1 VTDLEIVQKCAEAM
15 GLACYVDSYGDLCL
29 PDVDHDGDN
38 YIYNPLR
45 DDAQAMALVKR
56 FKADICWALD
66 SSGNDGLWF
75 VDIGD
80 TTSEGYADRDAD
92 LNRAICLVVAK
103 MQAAK

>member
-1 VTDLEIVQKCAEAM
+1 MTDLEITRLCAEAM
-15 GLACYVDSYGDLCL
+15 GYTPTPHPNRRSFKDLMW
-29 PDVDHDGDN
+29 VANAGN
-38 YIYNPLR
+38 WNPLA